1 MALIEINKNPSK
13 KELSWFG
20 LLMAAFFGIVG
31 LLARY
36 QFGSVAASRVLWAVG
51 VAVPVVYYAVPALRL
66 RIYRGWLYATYP
78 IGWVVSHVLLGAIY
92 YLVFTPV
99 GLLLRLFGKDP
110 MTRRL
115 EPTAAS
121 YWIEHRPCE
130 SKADR
135 YFHQY

>member
-1 MALIEINKNPSK
+1 MALIEIHENPSK
-13 KELSWFG
+13 KELAWFG
-20 LLMAAFFGIVG
+20 LLIAAFFGFVG

-36 QFGSVAASRVLWAVG
+36 QFGAIVVSRWLWIVG
-51 VAVPVVYYAVPALRL
+51 IAVPAVYYAAPALRL
-66 RIYRGWLYATYP
+66 GVYRGWLYATYP
-78 IGWVVSHVLLGAIY
+78 IGWIVSHLLLGAIY

-110 MTRRL
+110 MTRTL
-115 EPTAAS
+115 EPAAAS
-121 YWIEHRPCE
+121 YWVEHRPCD